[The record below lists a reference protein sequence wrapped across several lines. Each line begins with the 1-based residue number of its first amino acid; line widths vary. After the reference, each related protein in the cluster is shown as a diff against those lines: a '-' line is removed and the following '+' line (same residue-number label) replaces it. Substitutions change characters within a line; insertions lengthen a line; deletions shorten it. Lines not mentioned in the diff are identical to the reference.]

1 MTGRH
6 IFDFPKD
13 VAQQLAMILQDK
25 PVPIQRRRREI
36 PDQLAFAIHRAMA
49 VEPDDRFEGIVG
61 FRKALLPFSE

>member
-1 MTGRH
+1 
-6 IFDFPKD
+6 
-13 VAQQLAMILQDK
+13 MILQDK